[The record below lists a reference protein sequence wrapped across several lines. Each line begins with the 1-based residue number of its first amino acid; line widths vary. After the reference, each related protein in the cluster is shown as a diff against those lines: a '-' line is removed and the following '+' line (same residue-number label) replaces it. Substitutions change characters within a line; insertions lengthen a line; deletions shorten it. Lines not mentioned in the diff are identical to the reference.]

1 MHDKIDHRPPG
12 WRPYAEDSGSE
23 SHPLMSSS
31 ESRISRTSFGMSSYC
46 GLQASKKPLL
56 QKFGYV
62 WKRVRS
68 PGGAQIVPQTD
79 PGDSIDRTAS
89 LDLHRPV
96 VEPGLGG
103 SMSGLRME
111 LSLYPWQRTIIYSDR
126 PRRLARPSATTCMFP
141 DSETSDLEAAPR
153 PPPAVHR
160 STIHNSSRR
169 NVARS
174 EHEPRYLGTRMVA
187 PQRSYSANRRS
198 SQNEQRDPPSFYG

>member
-31 ESRISRTSFGMSSYC
+31 ESRISRTSFGARWANMPTGKTFIFISH
-46 GLQASKKPLL
+46 Q
-56 QKFGYV
+56 GYV
-62 WKRVRS
+62 WKCVRS

-103 SMSGLRME
+103 SMSGPFLLNLCVLLMSP
-111 LSLYPWQRTIIYSDR
+111 LSRLWAPEVLESGGGAQMREWFGFL
-126 PRRLARPSATTCMFP
+126 PRATTCMFP

-160 STIHNSSRR
+160 STIHNSSRYT
-169 NVARS
+169 S
-174 EHEPRYLGTRMVA
+174 
-187 PQRSYSANRRS
+187 
-198 SQNEQRDPPSFYG
+198 